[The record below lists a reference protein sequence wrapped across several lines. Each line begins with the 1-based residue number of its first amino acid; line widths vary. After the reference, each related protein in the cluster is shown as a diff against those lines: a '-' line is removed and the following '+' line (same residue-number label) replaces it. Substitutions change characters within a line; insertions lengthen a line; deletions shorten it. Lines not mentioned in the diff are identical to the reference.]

1 MQGNSC
7 SSRRLDWM
15 TSSFCSPWNYPRA
28 LSSHESDPHHSVP
41 FFAHNSYLRYILFT
55 CSPGESSSST
65 LQVKE
70 VYGLG

>member
-1 MQGNSC
+1 MQQQEV
-7 SSRRLDWM
+7 RLDDLLILL
-15 TSSFCSPWNYPRA
+15 PWDYPRA

-41 FFAHNSYLRYILFT
+41 FFAHNSYLRYKLFT